1 MAAPDKANPARIGVF
16 DVEEQVRLTA
26 ELIFEH
32 LYREGE
38 MNLDDLRNVVSPQ
51 VPYFDWACGWLIGKG
66 DIVIVGN
73 ERSFRIRRKP
83 PTPVVI
89 PLRGN

>member
-1 MAAPDKANPARIGVF
+1 MAASDSASPARSGVF
-16 DVEEQVRLTA
+16 DVEEKVRLTA

-38 MNLDDLRNVVSPQ
+38 MNLDDLRNAVSPRM
-51 VPYFDWACGWLIGKG
+51 PFFDWACGWLIGKG
-66 DIVIVGN
+66 DIKIVGDG
-73 ERSFRIRRKP
+73 RSFRIRRKP

-89 PLRGN
+89 PVRGN

>member
-1 MAAPDKANPARIGVF
+1 MDGTKISGQPKRHVI

-32 LYREGE
+32 LFREGE
-38 MNLDDLRNVVSPQ
+38 MNLDDLRKTVSPQ
-51 VPYFDWACGWLIGKG
+51 VTFFDWACGWLIGKG
-66 DIVIVGN
+66 DIRIIGDG
-73 ERSFRIRRKP
+73 RSFRIRRKP

-89 PLRGN
+89 PVRGN